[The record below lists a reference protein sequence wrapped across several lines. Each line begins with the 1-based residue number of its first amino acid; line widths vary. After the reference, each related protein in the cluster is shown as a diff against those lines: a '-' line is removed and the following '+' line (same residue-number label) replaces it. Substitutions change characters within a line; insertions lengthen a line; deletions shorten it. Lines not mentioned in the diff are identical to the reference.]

1 MMRKTEE
8 ILGLPVIT
16 ILDGQ
21 EVGVIRQLVINPEM
35 GRIEYLLLNGRDW
48 YEVPQVLPY
57 KSVLGVGRDAI
68 TVESKAMLSPLTKES
83 EVVPFLDQKIRVIG
97 TRVYTRKGRLIGT
110 VAEMAIEID
119 SGQIA
124 GCELASLD
132 DQALIFIPCERILT
146 FGKDVL
152 VVDEGADD
160 LIVRTPV
167 EPEELDQISVKQNQ
181 ENAPVSALNYRG
193 SQIFEYRQRQYLIG
207 KKLIRSIFSDTG
219 EVLARAGE
227 RVTSELLASIKT
239 QARYIELTSSVE
251 D

>member
-1 MMRKTEE
+1 MIRKTEE

-21 EVGVIRQLVINPEM
+21 EVGVIRQLVINPEK
-35 GRIEYLLLNGRDW
+35 GRIEYLLVNGRDW

-57 KSVLGVGRDAI
+57 KSVLGVGQDAI

-83 EVVPFLDQKIRVIG
+83 EVVPFLDQKIRVID

-124 GCELASLD
+124 GCELATL
-132 DQALIFIPCERILT
+132 DQALIFIPRERILT

-160 LIVRTPV
+160 VIARTSV

-181 ENAPVSALNYRG
+181 EDAPASAPSYRG
-193 SQIFEYRQRQYLIG
+193 SQLFEYRQRQYVIG
-207 KKLIRSIFSDTG
+207 KKLTRTIFSDTG

-227 RVTSELLASIKT
+227 RVTSELLANIKT

-251 D
+251 A